1 MTLTT
6 MEVTDNE
13 NKFTANGM
21 TAVGC
26 EQGECPT
33 TNTSAKNAQE
43 GKNINTTSVDTNGKM
58 QHHESQK
65 TQL

>member
-1 MTLTT
+1 
-6 MEVTDNE
+6 MEETDNE
-13 NKFTANGM
+13 NKSMANGM

-26 EQGECPT
+26 ECPT
-33 TNTSAKNAQE
+33 TDTSAKNAQK
-43 GKNINTTSVDTNGKM
+43 GKNINTTSADINGKM